1 MLPLLC
7 YIISAIS
14 FVFPPASFLFE
25 DYKVAHCNFV
35 PKIDAVPA
43 WVQEASSEVCK
54 APSTIALF
62 KEASTPDVCWKKE
75 QPKALFVLK
84 DPSKEIF
91 VLNKPVFP
99 VPPVCPVSHGT
110 CKPILVM
117 GLLINEPVCPLSA
130 SPFCPLPASPTFKLG
145 LIPTGEPF
153 TLAVK
158 GSFHNLLVV
167 SKKLLWDSGYLYNR
181 CSLTIFVILLYL
193 TFVRP
198 RVSRH
203 KTRCR
208 YSVC

>member
-1 MLPLLC
+1 L
-7 YIISAIS
+7 
-14 FVFPPASFLFE
+14 
-25 DYKVAHCNFV
+25 KVAHCNFV
-35 PKIDAVPA
+35 LKIDSVPS

-62 KEASTPDVCWKKE
+62 KEASPRTIPQRNLC
-75 QPKALFVLK
+75 
-84 DPSKEIF
+84 I
-91 VLNKPVFP
+91 NKPVFP
-99 VPPVCPVSHGT
+99 VLPVCPVSAGT

-117 GLLINEPVCPLSA
+117 GLLLNEP
-130 SPFCPLPASPTFKLG
+130 LG

-153 TLAVK
+153 TLVVK
-158 GSFHNLLVV
+158 GSFYNLLVV
-167 SKKLLWDSGYLYNR
+167 SKKLVWDSGYLYNR
-181 CSLTIFVILLYL
+181 CSLTVFVILLYL

>member
-1 MLPLLC
+1 MLRLIC
-7 YIISAIS
+7 YLISAIG
-14 FVFPPASFLFE
+14 FIFPPASFLFE
-25 DYKVAHCNFV
+25 DFKVAHCNFV
-35 PKIDAVPA
+35 LQIDSVPA

-62 KEASTPDVCWKKE
+62 KEAFHPEVCCPKE

-84 DPSKEIF
+84 DPSKDIF
-91 VLNKPVFP
+91 VLNKPTFP
-99 VPPVCPVSHGT
+99 ALPVCPVSAGT

-117 GLLINEPVCPLSA
+117 GLLLNEPVCPLSA
-130 SPFCPLPASPTFKLG
+130 SPFCPPPASPTLKLG

-158 GSFHNLLVV
+158 GSLYNLLVV

-181 CSLTIFVILLYL
+181 CSITIFVILLYL